1 MFDNLGDAVMKLSM
15 WMIAN
20 RLTSLDL
27 ETEIKEDA
35 PVILKSAR
43 RAYAT
48 NCVHVYREKDYVV
61 CNGEGNI
68 IRIRNIEVTQAV
80 EIMQSVFDF
89 YEDWLERLLSLVR
102 EKNYQEVVDQTWM
115 VFHNPMILFDGNN
128 KVLGIS
134 GQYTADS
141 LDEEW
146 GYLCKYGYSSLNAI
160 QHMRYKYG
168 NVNFDQP
175 GCQPY
180 QFMEGNLLSYSGIS
194 FCLYCD
200 EVICGRINLIAA
212 DRELNAGDHQL
223 LEKLGT
229 ILEPSLGQQY
239 YETFLRN
246 SNVFYSILFG
256 KAYDEEKL
264 DQQLS
269 YQQWELDDTYQL
281 ALVHVV
287 EVDTGKSLESQMDI
301 LLHTILQQQPSCV
314 VLRKA
319 PYILILSN
327 KIIAKDQIMLHFMEV
342 MAKNNSLQFGFS
354 LPCHGLQQASYLFEQ
369 CKAALNYGR
378 RNEPHQC
385 FYYFFDHAIEYIIE
399 TTPLVRCTY
408 ACHPRVYDLWSL
420 KESNRDEMYDTLKVY
435 LDNERSIAR
444 TAAELFTHRNTI
456 VYRMN
461 KIRDFLVDDLNDAY
475 VRDYVRLSMRV
486 LELYGRK

>member
-1 MFDNLGDAVMKLSM
+1 MKLSM

-27 ETEIKEDA
+27 ETEIEEGA

-48 NCVHVYREKDYVV
+48 NCVHVYREKDSVV

-68 IRIRNIEVTQAV
+68 IRIKNIEVTQAF
-80 EIMQSVFDF
+80 EIIQSVFDF
-89 YEDWLERLLSLVR
+89 YEDWLEHLLQMVR
-102 EKNYQEVVDQTWM
+102 EKNYRGVVNQAWM

-134 GQYTADS
+134 DQYAPDS

-180 QFMEGNLLSYSGIS
+180 QILEGNLLSYSGIS
-194 FCLYCD
+194 SCLYCN
-200 EVICGRINLIAA
+200 EAICGRINLLSVE
-212 DRELNAGDHQL
+212 RELNAGDYQM
-223 LEKLGT
+223 LEKLST

-256 KAYDEEKL
+256 KAYDEEQLK
-264 DQQLS
+264 QQMS
-269 YQQWELDDTYQL
+269 YQQWEFNDTYQL

-287 EVDTGKSLESQMDI
+287 EVDNGRSLESQMDI

-314 VLRKA
+314 VMRKA
-319 PYILILSN
+319 PYILVLSN
-327 KIIAKDQIMLHFMEV
+327 KIIANDQRMLHFMEV

-354 LPCHGLQQASYLFEQ
+354 LPCHGLLQASYLFEQ
-369 CKAALNYGR
+369 CKAALQYGR
-378 RNEPHQC
+378 RSEPNQY
-385 FYYFFDHAIEYIIE
+385 FYHFVDHAIEYIIE
-399 TTPLVRCTY
+399 TAPVVRCTY
-408 ACHPRVYDLWSL
+408 ACHPQVCDLWNL
-420 KESNRDEMYDTLKVY
+420 KESNGDEMFDTLKVY

-444 TAAELFTHRNTI
+444 TAAVLFTHRNTI

-461 KIRDFLVDDLNDAY
+461 KIQRFLVNDLKDAY
-475 VRDYVRLSMRV
+475 VRDYIRLSMRV
-486 LELYGRK
+486 LEMYGRK